1 MQNRKFYEL
10 MEEENTFMESYDQ
23 QEQQSLRNHII
34 RVPECI
40 NECRGIRIF
49 GKTIKSI
56 VATTD
61 IAIIC
66 NINADAVMAVYPF
79 TPQTAIIRA
88 IMTASSMP
96 VLAGVGGGTTRGA
109 RTWNIANNAEQLG
122 AFGVVLNSPVDNET
136 ITGLRNLIEIPVI
149 VTVVSEDTD
158 IEARMRAGASMI
170 NVSGAERTPEIVRK
184 IREKYPKIT
193 IIATGGL
200 TDESIERDYKGRSGR
215 HNVYA
220 AFKYFDDSGQDC
232 TLQKQR
238 KCRCRQRESYGGS
251 LFRCSENRIVQACK
265 F

>member
-200 TDESIERDYKGRSGR
+200 TDESIRETIKAGADAITYTPPSSISMIADKTALYRSRENAAAGRARVTEEASSD
-215 HNVYA
+215 V
-220 AFKYFDDSGQDC
+220 
-232 TLQKQR
+232 QKT
-238 KCRCRQRESYGGS
+238 E
-251 LFRCSENRIVQACK
+251 
-265 F
+265 